1 MIYEEGFR
9 KDRLSG
15 RLCLVGV
22 LLARHEAVSHDEC
35 ASSNAD
41 NIRHGAGQDEDEGHD
56 IAGDAL
62 PHLQGTEQ
70 VASDAAGQQIG
81 GCNDDAVCND
91 DLHHRAFQQ
100 DSGTIHECKGD
111 DESGDGEGECLPAG
125 LPCACTRDACC
136 SKGCRQTGG
145 VI

>member
-62 PHLQGTEQ
+62 PHLQGAEQ

-81 GCNDDAVCND
+81 GCNDDAVCN
-91 DLHHRAFQQ
+91 
-100 DSGTIHECKGD
+100 GKPE
-111 DESGDGEGECLPAG
+111 
-125 LPCACTRDACC
+125 
-136 SKGCRQTGG
+136 
-145 VI
+145 